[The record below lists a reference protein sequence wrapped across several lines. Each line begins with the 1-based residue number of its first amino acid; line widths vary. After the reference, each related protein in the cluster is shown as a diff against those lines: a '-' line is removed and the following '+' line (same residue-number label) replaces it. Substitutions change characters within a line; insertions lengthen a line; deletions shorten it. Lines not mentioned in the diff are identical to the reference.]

1 VKSPGHQ
8 QHPTHRVVEKPVPGR
23 LRATLGDAVLAD
35 STDVLELDED
45 GNPRRFY
52 FPRADVRMDALV
64 PSETRSHCP
73 FKGDASYFSLKTAEG
88 LVADAAWS
96 YETPYDEHAAIA
108 GRIAF
113 WTEKAAELRV
123 APAD

>member
-1 VKSPGHQ
+1 MKSPGHQ
-8 QHPTHRVVEKPVPGR
+8 QHPDHRVLEKPVSQR
-23 LRATLGDAVLAD
+23 LRAQMGAQVLAE
-35 STDVLELDED
+35 STAAIEVDED

-52 FPRADVRMDALV
+52 FPRADVRMAALV

-73 FKGDASYFSLKTAEG
+73 FKGDARYYSLKLG
-88 LVADAAWS
+88 DRVLADVAWS
-96 YETPYDEHAAIA
+96 YETPYDEHAALA

-113 WTEKAAELRV
+113 WTEKFDGLAV